1 MSTLGGRDTFL
12 ASCYIAMGVFSAV
25 IASSFA
31 VIETG
36 SRRKHIDEKGEQ
48 VMFDFGVITKAY
60 QWLKRKVK
68 RDQLISDRE
77 NRILQSFWSKFVSID
92 PTFET

>member
-12 ASCYIAMGVFSAV
+12 ASCYITLGVISAL
-25 IASSFA
+25 IATSFA
-31 VIETG
+31 VVETG
-36 SRRKHIDEKGEQ
+36 SRRKHIDEKGDV

-60 QWLKRKVK
+60 QWLKTKVA
-68 RDQLISDRE
+68 RDQLIPDRE

-92 PTFET
+92 PSFET